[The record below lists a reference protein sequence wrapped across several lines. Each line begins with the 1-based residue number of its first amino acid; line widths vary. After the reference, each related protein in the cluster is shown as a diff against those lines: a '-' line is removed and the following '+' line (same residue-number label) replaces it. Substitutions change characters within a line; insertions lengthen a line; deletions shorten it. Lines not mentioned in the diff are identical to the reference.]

1 MSYCCTCSQFVLSTW
16 QNPDAYWIH
25 LSTSLVPKAMRLH
38 RLQET
43 VHPCWLVSLYIHNH
57 NLLLI
62 LCAGWQLYHISNPL
76 LIFSPYIFFF
86 YTFFSLLR
94 PSFRAPFICF
104 THSCF
109 QCHGERRSNMKE
121 LPYSFPITLT
131 NLLASVPTSS
141 PFFLSVGR
149 LSVFPAQAQPA
160 AVHQFFALM
169 CVQRRLFSSYPHCLC
184 HHISSQIGPAS
195 RCCCISFC
203 LVIARC
209 HE

>member
-1 MSYCCTCSQFVLSTW
+1 MSLDILQHCDVFFLSAHIIFLVKPQLSEICFPVLGHMSYCCTCSQFVLSTW

-86 YTFFSLLR
+86 TLSFLFWDLPSGLLSFVLLIAVFSVTESVEAIWKNFR
-94 PSFRAPFICF
+94 TPSPS
-104 THSCF
+104 H
-109 QCHGERRSNMKE
+109 
-121 LPYSFPITLT
+121 
-131 NLLASVPTSS
+131 
-141 PFFLSVGR
+141 
-149 LSVFPAQAQPA
+149 
-160 AVHQFFALM
+160 
-169 CVQRRLFSSYPHCLC
+169 
-184 HHISSQIGPAS
+184 
-195 RCCCISFC
+195 
-203 LVIARC
+203 
-209 HE
+209 